1 VTWFLDTA
9 LVAGAVGLVTGALV
23 PQLIAHIPEPVE
35 EPVQEPAGGAVQDGA
50 EPLLQEAGDH
60 PRHRSAGGDERD
72 LAVSAPASPKPSAS
86 PDSSSPGS
94 PDSSSPDSSVPPG
107 PPVEE
112 PKERYADIAAGPGLR
127 WRTSVATGVVA
138 ALLGARL
145 GWQPALLI
153 GLYLAPVGVALA
165 VVDWRTRLLP
175 TKVIAPSYAVVAALA
190 VLCAALDGDR
200 HALVTA
206 ALGWLVAGGTFFI
219 LWFVYPRGM
228 GYGDVRLSGVL
239 GIALGYLGWAELVT
253 GVYSA
258 FLIGGIGGL
267 LLSVLRLVDRKAYPF
282 GPFMLVGAVVGV
294 LAGPAV
300 AALYS

>member
-1 VTWFLDTA
+1 V
-9 LVAGAVGLVTGALV
+9 VAG
-23 PQLIAHIPEPVE
+23 
-35 EPVQEPAGGAVQDGA
+35 
-50 EPLLQEAGDH
+50 
-60 PRHRSAGGDERD
+60 
-72 LAVSAPASPKPSAS
+72 
-86 PDSSSPGS
+86 
-94 PDSSSPDSSVPPG
+94 
-107 PPVEE
+107 
-112 PKERYADIAAGPGLR
+112 
-127 WRTSVATGVVA
+127 
-138 ALLGARL
+138 LLGARL
-145 GWQPALLI
+145 GWQPALVI
-153 GLYLAPVGVALA
+153 ALYLAPVGVALA

-206 ALGWLVAGGTFFI
+206 ALGWLVAGGTFFV

-239 GIALGYLGWAELVT
+239 GIALGYLGWAELLT

-258 FLIGGIGGL
+258 FLIGGVGGL

-294 LAGPAV
+294 LAGPTV
-300 AALYS
+300 AALYA